1 MVLTASDSTQ
11 FALEGDQ
18 VVEQA
23 ELSLFTHFLLHGLTS
38 GDADLNNDGQVSLD
52 ELYDYTYAQ
61 VVSQTPRQ
69 TPCKWSYNQQGDLII
84 AKSPRPVVVKP
95 AELPVELREALE
107 NPYSSV
113 RLGAVEALRRMLAS
127 SEIATALAAKLALE
141 RLQNDDSRSVSE
153 AAARLLAEAHH
164 AEAGLPHALQ
174 ADAVITPIP
183 APTQSPPPETVKA
196 AAPEAARKPVRK
208 KQQTAAPVPTLEE
221 PRLETLQPPATKAAR
236 PSTGQAVRFWSG
248 WVAALLAG
256 AILFSIELTDI
267 RSINPDYPLLTV
279 LSGSLIGGLTGVL
292 QWWMLRRRVAWA
304 GRWLALNTGI
314 GIAIGVAANF
324 TYYLWDGLFDYT
336 LMIVWAGFN
345 LIAGAVRAQR
355 EIQWAPV
362 DAQAAGAGPL
372 PALRDWRVWLQWV
385 GAPIG
390 VMVMYVLGYEG
401 VVRNNSEF
409 ESFIFP
415 LLMISG
421 GVCAMLQW
429 SLLSRFREH
438 TFAWVP
444 LNILALGV
452 APFVAPYNTDL
463 QRIILLT
470 WLAANLTIFVML
482 AGGQPKPQP
491 AARSRLT
498 PLVFGLVWVGML
510 LVGFGLIILIK
521 TIIDNTSGDYTPG
534 GDFAIL
540 MLVGAVIGLGQWLA
554 LRKALPGWGWWVV
567 ANALFLG
574 WTGYALGTDSSPTAI
589 GAGMA
594 ILYWLANLL
603 LGPFMWFLKTRAQKA
618 LQNADS

>member
-1 MVLTASDSTQ
+1 M
-11 FALEGDQ
+11 
-18 VVEQA
+18 
-23 ELSLFTHFLLHGLTS
+23 TS

-470 WLAANLTIFVML
+470 WLAANLTIFVKL

-521 TIIDNTSGDYTPG
+521 TIIDNSSGDYTPG